1 MIERGGCFRLSH
13 MAQLNKI
20 DRDAIQE
27 LLPDICFKKELL
39 PDTAP
44 GLCVNNS
51 EVEKYYLAEL
61 SSESTFLLSKLRSS
75 IILSHG
81 SDPLNSVSQVE
92 ARETPLSSI
101 YIHTFSIAGKT

>member
-1 MIERGGCFRLSH
+1 MTSH

-20 DRDAIQE
+20 DCDAIQE

-75 IILSHG
+75 ILSHG
-81 SDPLNSVSQVE
+81 SDPLNSVSEVE
-92 ARETPLSSI
+92 AREPPLSSI